1 MAACKISP
9 FTVRESRKVDF
20 GDMSDEELFL
30 VLKEKIPAV
39 AENMEGVSDSN
50 RETVIAFL
58 RVLWDNPK

>member
-1 MAACKISP
+1 M
-9 FTVRESRKVDF
+9 DF